1 MSLVW
6 PNKDPDEL
14 LDYSVDWTSALG
26 TLTITNVAW
35 SVRSTRYATEVPLAA
50 GNTMTFGSAI
60 HAALDE
66 LYNSSRSVGSSE
78 DAIDILRNTFTQK
91 MKASRESFT
100 DANFERRIF
109 YGNTI
114 LSKYY
119 K

>member
-50 GNTMTFGSAI
+50 GNTMTFGSGGV
-60 HAALDE
+60 H
-66 LYNSSRSVGSSE
+66 
-78 DAIDILRNTFTQK
+78 IDGIQNISQSLHICLHYYHKPRDYTSTQCHT
-91 MKASRESFT
+91 S
-100 DANFERRIF
+100 
-109 YGNTI
+109 
-114 LSKYY
+114 L
-119 K
+119 